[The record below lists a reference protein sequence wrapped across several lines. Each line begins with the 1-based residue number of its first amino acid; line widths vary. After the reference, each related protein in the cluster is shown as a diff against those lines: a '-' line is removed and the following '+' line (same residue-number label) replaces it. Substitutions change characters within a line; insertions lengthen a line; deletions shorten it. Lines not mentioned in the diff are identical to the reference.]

1 MSLVSYFVSYNFAKV
16 MKIIKNKEKR
26 EEKVEKDD
34 KKDSVRSYP
43 YLLFPDNLYQ
53 VEIHVTSF

>member
-1 MSLVSYFVSYNFAKV
+1 

-34 KKDSVRSYP
+34 KKRIAFEAIIYYFLITSIRSKYM
-43 YLLFPDNLYQ
+43 
-53 VEIHVTSF
+53 